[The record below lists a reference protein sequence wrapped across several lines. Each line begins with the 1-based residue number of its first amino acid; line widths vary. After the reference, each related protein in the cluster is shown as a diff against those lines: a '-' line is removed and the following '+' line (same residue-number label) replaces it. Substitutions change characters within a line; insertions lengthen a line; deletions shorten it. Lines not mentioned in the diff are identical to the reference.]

1 MPCHEAGL
9 MVEMTGK
16 LKEEEI
22 IDMIESHDLQTIIY
36 LLPSSKA
43 GYRRRTTHERPPS
56 PHPHGDTNVMTR
68 GQATYC

>member
-36 LLPSSKA
+36 LLPFIES
-43 GYRRRTTHERPPS
+43 RL
-56 PHPHGDTNVMTR
+56 
-68 GQATYC
+68 